1 MTHVA
6 VAVAGVGEGESVVRG
21 AWHSLALAGQ
31 SLAANKKGIDRWGC
45 TEGGSGSAQHY
56 VRQILLAIR
65 YLQPI
70 ESMWHPQILRKYH
83 QGIVS
88 GYVSVSVSVS
98 AVSSVLVVVVVDVAF
113 PSANIPLLG

>member
-1 MTHVA
+1 MGMYRREA
-6 VAVAGVGEGESVVRG
+6 
-21 AWHSLALAGQ
+21 
-31 SLAANKKGIDRWGC
+31 
-45 TEGGSGSAQHY
+45 GSGSAQHY

-88 GYVSVSVSVS
+88 GYVSVSVSV
-98 AVSSVLVVVVVDVAF
+98 VSSVLVVVVVDVAF